1 VAGRRVASLAV
12 LSRAIPA
19 RFAALVLAYARGLAF
34 LGLLALRG

>member
-1 VAGRRVASLAV
+1 VVRLVVGGRAV
-12 LSRAIPA
+12 PA